1 MKRNQA
7 ELEMKHFMESMNS
20 ILYQHEYRL
29 TGVEDKVDLR
39 EYKQWYIK
47 MKTQCKLDG
56 IGTIWFKNHFQ
67 NYSNKAKIRR

>member
-29 TGVEDKVDLR
+29 TEVEDKVDLK
-39 EYKQWYIK
+39 EYKLNDTLK
-47 MKTQCKLDG
+47 GRCKLDG

-67 NYSNKAKIRR
+67 NYRNKAKIRR